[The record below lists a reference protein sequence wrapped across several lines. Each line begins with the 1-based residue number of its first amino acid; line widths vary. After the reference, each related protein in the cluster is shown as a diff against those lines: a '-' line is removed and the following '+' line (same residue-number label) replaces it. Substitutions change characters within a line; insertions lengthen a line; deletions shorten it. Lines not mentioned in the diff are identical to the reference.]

1 MTRVLHAVA
10 SRYRSRANGRLD
22 AQTSNFGGMGLAD
35 GGVAPGK
42 GVGLGIEV
50 MKRFTLLFGH
60 LYESLQSISGAMGCC
75 Q

>member
-1 MTRVLHAVA
+1 MSDVLLAVA
-10 SRYRSRANGRLD
+10 SRYRSDGRLD

-42 GVGLGIEV
+42 GVGLGSAIME
-50 MKRFTLLFGH
+50 RFTLLFGH
-60 LYESLQSISGAMGCC
+60 LYESLQSISGAVGGC